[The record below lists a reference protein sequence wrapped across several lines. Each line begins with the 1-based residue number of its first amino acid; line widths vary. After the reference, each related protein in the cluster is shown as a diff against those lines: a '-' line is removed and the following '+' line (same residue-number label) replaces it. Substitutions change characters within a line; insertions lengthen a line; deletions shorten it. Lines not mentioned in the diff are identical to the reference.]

1 MHQERKEEKKKLSVL
16 QIISFLVLKFITD
29 FFINIKRKFMHQERK
44 EEKKLS
50 VLQIISF
57 LVLKFTTDFFL
68 SISKENSCIK
78 KEKKK

>member
-1 MHQERKEEKKKLSVL
+1 
-16 QIISFLVLKFITD
+16 
-29 FFINIKRKFMHQERK
+29 MHQERK